1 MEEKI
6 CCFTGHRTVDPAERE
21 ALIALLDK
29 HLAELAEAGYT
40 EFRTGGA
47 LGFDTL
53 AAERV
58 LALCEKYPAC
68 RLHLILPCRDQD
80 KRWSARDRAVYAD
93 ILSRAH
99 RVTVLRER
107 YSPDC
112 MHARNRALVDG
123 SDLCLAYLLENRGG
137 TLYTCAYALKHGVP
151 FYNLADSIGRAVPAA
166 DQQ

>member
-1 MEEKI
+1 MELKT
-6 CCFTGHRTVDPAERE
+6 CCFTGHRILSEVARE
-21 ALIALLDK
+21 
-29 HLAELAEAGYT
+29 ELAAILDRRLAALAGIGFT

-58 LALCEKYPAC
+58 LVLCETHPAC

-80 KRWSARDRAVYAD
+80 KNWNARERAVFAS
-93 ILSRAH
+93 IKERAH
-99 RVTVLRER
+99 SVRYLRDT

-123 SDLCLAYLLENRGG
+123 ADLCLAYLKASCGG
-137 TLYTCAYALKHGVP
+137 TLYTCTYALKQGVRLI
-151 FYNLADSIGRAVPAA
+151 NLAEEMTQV
-166 DQQ
+166 